1 MLSLWRSPISHVRR
15 QIDTGKAVVFP
26 NLDREE
32 PKGKAEY
39 LLCFLKEKKNFFS
52 ADFIY
57 ISDILNA
64 SFCHDHLAQ
73 LKHQCLTTRVYIQKK
88 IFTMKQTSNLAKLQ
102 RILKKELLNA
112 KHLI

>member
-15 QIDTGKAVVFP
+15 QIDTGMAVVFP

-32 PKGKAEY
+32 PKGIAEY
-39 LLCFLKEKKNFFS
+39 LLCFLKEKRIFS
-52 ADFIY
+52 ADSLC

-64 SFCHDHLAQ
+64 SFCHYHLAL
-73 LKHQCLTTRVYIQKK
+73 LKHECLTTRAYIQRK
-88 IFTMKQTSNLAKLQ
+88 IFTMKQNTSHLAKLQ
-102 RILKKELLNA
+102 RIFKKELLNA

>member
-1 MLSLWRSPISHVRR
+1 MLSLWGSPISHIRR

-39 LLCFLKEKKNFFS
+39 LLCFLKEKKKFFC
-52 ADFIY
+52 AGFLY

-64 SFCHDHLAQ
+64 SFCHYHLAL
-73 LKHQCLTTRVYIQKK
+73 LKHQCLTTRAYIQRK
-88 IFTMKQTSNLAKLQ
+88 IFTMKQNTSHLAKLQ
-102 RILKKELLNA
+102 RI
-112 KHLI
+112 